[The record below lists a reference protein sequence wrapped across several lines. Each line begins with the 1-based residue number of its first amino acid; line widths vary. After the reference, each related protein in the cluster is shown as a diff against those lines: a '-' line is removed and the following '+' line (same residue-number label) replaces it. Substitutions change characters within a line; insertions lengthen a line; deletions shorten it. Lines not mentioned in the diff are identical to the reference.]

1 MYGIIHDNTPFTL
14 RHLKNLTRIFI
25 LPKEIANVRAR
36 ILYHY
41 NIFPKKIDSIQSSL
55 TIKARMIAKL
65 KNDLNYHLSL

>member
-25 LPKEIANVRAR
+25 LPKEIANIRAR

-41 NIFPKKIDSIQSSL
+41 NIFPKNRLDSTKSHNQI
-55 TIKARMIAKL
+55 TYDR
-65 KNDLNYHLSL
+65 